1 MPAGYTSIRHA
12 AFRGLISLSSSIR
25 TTRLRARPPAH
36 PYLLRQLPGQAE
48 LLLSYTHHG
57 TELLCLHPFGGF
69 LPTARAPI
77 FCQTPPGSPCSTA
90 GLSCCCY
97 ILHPSTRLCHMK
109 KALRAHRS
117 MFCNTKLVL
126 YKHLLHKHSDLDTKL
141 CL

>member
-12 AFRGLISLSSSIR
+12 AFRGLIGLSSSIR

-69 LPTARAPI
+69 LRTARAPI
-77 FCQTPPGSPCSTA
+77 FC
-90 GLSCCCY
+90 
-97 ILHPSTRLCHMK
+97 
-109 KALRAHRS
+109 
-117 MFCNTKLVL
+117 
-126 YKHLLHKHSDLDTKL
+126 
-141 CL
+141 